1 MGTRKRYNLTKRK
14 TKKKKS
20 RKRKT
25 RKKKTTKKLFL
36 RKKNKKQFHI
46 SGRDLKRNTSKMSYD
61 IFGKREIIDIMQYR
75 AIQAL
80 DNLTKLQQ
88 LRKQPPTE
96 QMPDFIVYTPS
107 HSEEEESEEESETP
121 PDIDQTIPAM
131 RRGARAD
138 GSGATSNDGTATEDA
153 SLLPP
158 WELHERVAPGLPVRD
173 PGVRERALRDLSGG
187 SGGGLLSRV
196 RASRSDEHS
205 RVHRW

>member
-25 RKKKTTKKLFL
+25 RKKLFL

-80 DNLTKLQQ
+80 DNLTKLQ
-88 LRKQPPTE
+88 
-96 QMPDFIVYTPS
+96 
-107 HSEEEESEEESETP
+107 
-121 PDIDQTIPAM
+121 DIFTSTIF
-131 RRGARAD
+131 
-138 GSGATSNDGTATEDA
+138 
-153 SLLPP
+153 
-158 WELHERVAPGLPVRD
+158 
-173 PGVRERALRDLSGG
+173 
-187 SGGGLLSRV
+187 
-196 RASRSDEHS
+196 
-205 RVHRW
+205 